1 MPCPDKIDQICTE
14 LGVDIDSDVCK
25 ELHAHLEE
33 CPDCKAY
40 VDSLRK
46 TVYLY
51 RRLPGVLPSE
61 QVSEKLFK
69 KLNLR

>member
-1 MPCPDKIDQICTE
+1 MPCPDRIEQICTD
-14 LGVDIDSDVCK
+14 LGVEIDSEVCQ
-25 ELHAHLEE
+25 ELRMHLEE

-51 RRLPGVLPSE
+51 RQLPGVLPSE
-61 QVSEKLFK
+61 KASKSLFK
-69 KLNLR
+69 RLDLE

>member
-1 MPCPDKIDQICTE
+1 MPCPEKVDQICLE
-14 LGVDIDSDVCK
+14 LGVELNSEVCQS
-25 ELHAHLEE
+25 LRAHLEA

-51 RRLPGVLPSE
+51 RNLPGVLPS
-61 QVSEKLFK
+61 QDASEKLIK
-69 KLNLR
+69 KLQLE